1 MKRISY
7 HAKSLAVASKKRAE
21 CQSRDEVEK
30 QSTRCRETRSGHG
43 YLSFQ
48 TSP

>member
-7 HAKSLAVASKKRAE
+7 RAKSLAVASRKRAE

-30 QSTRCRETRSGHG
+30 QSTCYRETRSVHG
-43 YLSFQ
+43 YLSLR